1 MVAAEAC
8 GALVTR
14 QQHVLSIQRNSV
26 DRHGSN
32 RSLLNGLDQQLAIV
46 WTTEGGADAPARIA
60 AGQHAAV
67 GEEMPPAHAAHGGRL
82 AA

>member
-1 MVAAEAC
+1 M
-8 GALVTR
+8 
-14 QQHVLSIQRNSV
+14 

-60 AGQHAAV
+60 AGKHAAV
-67 GEEMPPAHAAHGGRL
+67 GEEMPPAHAAQGREL
-82 AA
+82 AG